1 MTTCTICNVPFD
13 LESEGG
19 IAGDLGIM
27 PVAFCP
33 TCRAG
38 LWEMHEQQ
46 RLPVC
51 CPNCNW
57 SEDEDE

>member
-1 MTTCTICNVPFD
+1 MMKCSLCESDFD
-13 LESEGG
+13 IDGEGG
-19 IAGDLGIM
+19 VSGFMGII

-57 SEDEDE
+57 SEDDEE